1 MAGRG
6 RIVHTLGVRG
16 VPGVGVLP
24 PGYVAL
30 GPRPGMVGQQQTL
43 IPTQVLVDQKLA
55 TQHSEIQRLLTE
67 NQRLAATHVA
77 LRQELTVTQQE
88 VQRLQQALTGVQA
101 EKEAQVRGL
110 LEKQSKMETELL
122 AVETLKA
129 DLLQARADATKLNA
143 VRQDFA
149 NQIQTLTQEL
159 QRARADV
166 QQVPALQTENE
177 ALRQELQRASGV
189 CVHVKEVCLRNVSA
203 SKHHVLSTCRTAF
216 DYEKKAITDQV
227 EQRQAMEKNLVSMAR
242 EVEKLR
248 AELTI
253 SDKRAHAGGNLGGAF
268 SGAYTASELGLSSLS
283 DPYGLH
289 QIVGVENGAPYGTAL
304 SSAWTA
310 YDLQRAGLPLR
321 R

>member
-177 ALRQELQRASGV
+177 ALRQELQRA
-189 CVHVKEVCLRNVSA
+189 
-203 SKHHVLSTCRTAF
+203 RTAF